1 MGVIKKRVDD
11 YLYNSKGEEVE
22 GAEKTIVS
30 VPGIAYGGTRAKK
43 HEFDLSEKG
52 RKAHDRER
60 EKAMEATRQA
70 WATYL
75 KNIGFDVEKNT
86 PQAKADKNDADDAQ
100 ENADDSVES
109 TESEDLTEEDLE
121 AATNPSGFGSDNY

>member
-1 MGVIKKRVDD
+1 
-11 YLYNSKGEEVE
+11 
-22 GAEKTIVS
+22 
-30 VPGIAYGGTRAKK
+30 
-43 HEFDLSEKG
+43 
-52 RKAHDRER
+52 
-60 EKAMEATRQA
+60 MEATRQV

-100 ENADDSVES
+100 EKTDDSVES